1 MRTTRRSTIAVALL
15 LAALLLM
22 AVVPAAQAAPETAP
36 AASCGYWYTVQ
47 SGQGWY
53 SVSAAT
59 GVSVPAL
66 QAANPGKVRPPN
78 NWLYV
83 GESLWIPC
91 GAPPPPPPPSCGYWY
106 TVQPGQGW
114 YSVSAVT
121 GVSVW
126 SLQAANPGKVRPPNS
141 WLYAGEKL
149 WIPCGAPPPPPPPPP
164 PSSCSYWYTVQAGQG
179 WYSVSAATGVSV
191 SALQACNPGKVRP
204 PNYWLYTGEKLCIP

>member
-78 NWLYV
+78 NWLY
-83 GESLWIPC
+83 
-91 GAPPPPPPPSCGYWY
+91 
-106 TVQPGQGW
+106 
-114 YSVSAVT
+114 
-121 GVSVW
+121 
-126 SLQAANPGKVRPPNS
+126 
-141 WLYAGEKL
+141 AGEKL